1 MFCSRCIQSFLMLT
15 LHPWWSAGAHQA
27 SVFFFLL
34 AGRTDIGQKLQGSH
48 LNPFFNK
55 GVTGSFPAWGE
66 LFIATFKLFESV
78 EQWHLETESHSSQF
92 LKRVM
97 VVSLGSIKITFLSIL
112 SAWNQSIYRIQ
123 PWFQI
128 LTQSLFFLPSFSVK
142 SIYHIATPEVL
153 TQCFRVLVSNRFSC

>member
-1 MFCSRCIQSFLMLT
+1 MLT
-15 LHPWWSAGAHQA
+15 LHPWWSAGAHQG
-27 SVFFFLL
+27 SVFFLI
-34 AGRTDIGQKLQGSH
+34 GREDRYREKLQGSH
-48 LNPFFNK
+48 PNPFFNK

-78 EQWHLETESHSSQF
+78 EQWHLEMESHSSQF

-97 VVSLGSIKITFLSIL
+97 VVSLRSIKITFLSIL
-112 SAWNQSIYRIQ
+112 SAWNRSIYRIQ

-142 SIYHIATPEVL
+142 SIYHIAMPEVL
-153 TQCFRVLVSNRFSC
+153 TQCFGVLVSIPQ